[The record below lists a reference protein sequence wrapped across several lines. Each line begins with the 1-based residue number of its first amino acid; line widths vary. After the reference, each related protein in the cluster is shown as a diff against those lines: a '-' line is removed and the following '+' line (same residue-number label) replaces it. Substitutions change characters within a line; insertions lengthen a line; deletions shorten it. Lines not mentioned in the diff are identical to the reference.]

1 MNSNFYT
8 NRLVHKP
15 WGHEYV
21 AYRDRDR
28 LAITFVKIN
37 KGQRT
42 SLHCHPKKKTGFIIL
57 EGNAKVQVGIYKK
70 NIKKYGSLSIL
81 VLRPGLFHSLKA
93 ENKYGVM
100 ALEFETPY
108 KKNDLIRYQDKYGR
122 ENKKYEGK
130 KKSLITMNFLL
141 FDHIGGINTLFFT
154 LFNSGQIIIPYKR
167 DVSEVIK
174 DIQKFKIELL
184 PTTQSSSYHDF
195 VSYNKNQT
203 HHTQPL
209 VQSPS

>member
-93 ENKYGVM
+93 ENK
-100 ALEFETPY
+100 
-108 KKNDLIRYQDKYGR
+108 
-122 ENKKYEGK
+122 
-130 KKSLITMNFLL
+130 S
-141 FDHIGGINTLFFT
+141 
-154 LFNSGQIIIPYKR
+154 
-167 DVSEVIK
+167 
-174 DIQKFKIELL
+174 
-184 PTTQSSSYHDF
+184 
-195 VSYNKNQT
+195 
-203 HHTQPL
+203 
-209 VQSPS
+209 